1 MIEGLP
7 GGFPVQRRE
16 HGDVVDG
23 PGGQLGQHV
32 IEIIAQIDRQALAG
46 LHNRK
51 DRSDFGTGFLAPDMQ
66 PILATDCEPTHRH
79 SLCGDGD
86 YAEIGASELN
96 FQEGNGLKISA

>member
-32 IEIIAQIDRQALAG
+32 IEIIAQIDLQALAG
-46 LHNRK
+46 LHDRK
-51 DRSDFGTGFLAPDMQ
+51 NRSDFGAGKITSNMPIIAPRAQ
-66 PILATDCEPTHRH
+66 
-79 SLCGDGD
+79 LC
-86 YAEIGASELN
+86 
-96 FQEGNGLKISA
+96 

>member
-32 IEIIAQIDRQALAG
+32 IEIIAQIDLQALAG
-46 LHNRK
+46 LHDRK
-51 DRSDFGTGFLAPDMQ
+51 DRSDFGAGFLAPDMQ
-66 PILATDCEPTHRH
+66 PIPATDGERTQ
-79 SLCGDGD
+79 SIL
-86 YAEIGASELN
+86 AEFLIDLDAAI
-96 FQEGNGLKISA
+96 FQENWKTFKRDHWLRA